1 MSQPPA
7 DEGPDTGPLSFSIP
21 EGIAEDFDDAD
32 FDAMTVEDPVG
43 ASLSHEDLVDFVPG
57 PLSFGG
63 PELTWED
70 TVTPGTV
77 QSPNYRHLGEH
88 FSAVPF
94 TLDASVLETLAEVN
108 HFEEGLDTWG
118 GDLVIFG
125 LRGCRIAS
133 GDDLT
138 PGFVDSVQLA
148 EDQLDHIGHHCVLGV
163 WNRATGQVA
172 AFTSNTIPSWHYLAK
187 GIAAR
192 TANPKASGGCSCLMP
207 GLYRYKVGP
216 HPSSGKYHLDALRI
230 QDGDYLVWRP
240 APGRENISVEV
251 TDSVDGPSHFGHNIH
266 PSWTS
271 KSKLARHIHHG
282 SAGCQTFP
290 GGGSP
295 SNGNKNWGVWLEFRR
310 ALGLPDIGST
320 AKVGQ
325 PHSYML
331 LTGREARMAAR
342 GDGWRLERVRHGSR
356 GDKVRAAQR
365 ALGLPETGV
374 ANGALIR
381 KAVVRF
387 WADKTETADPVI
399 GPWEATVLGLSIGD
413 SGVV

>member
-1 MSQPPA
+1 MSHPPPS
-7 DEGPDTGPLSFSIP
+7 DGPLSFSIP
-21 EGIAEDFDDAD
+21 EGIAEDFDETD
-32 FDAMTVEDPVG
+32 FDAMTVEDP
-43 ASLSHEDLVDFVPG
+43 ADAALSHEDLVEFEPG
-57 PLSFGG
+57 PLSFS
-63 PELTWED
+63 PRELTWED

-77 QSPNYRHLGEH
+77 ESPNYRHLGEH
-88 FSAVPF
+88 LSEDVF
-94 TLDASVLETLAEVN
+94 TLDAQVLQTLVDVN
-108 HFEEGLDTWG
+108 HFEAGLEEWG

-133 GDDLT
+133 GDDFT
-138 PGFVDSVQLA
+138 AGFTGSVELA
-148 EDQLDHIGHHCVLGV
+148 EDKLDHIGHHCVLGV
-163 WNRATGQVA
+163 WNRATGQLA
-172 AFTSNTIPSWHYLAK
+172 AFSANTIPSWHYLSK

-192 TANPKASGGCSCLMP
+192 AVNPKASGGCSCLMP

-216 HPSSGKYHLDALRI
+216 HPRSGKYHLDALRI

-240 APGRENISVEV
+240 APGRQTIAVEV

-320 AKVGQ
+320 AHVGEA
-325 PHSYML
+325 HSYML

-342 GDGWRLERVRHGSR
+342 GDGWTLERVRHGSR
-356 GDKVRAAQR
+356 GDKVRAFQEG
-365 ALGLPETGV
+365 LGLPVTGV
-374 ANGALIR
+374 ANGTLIR

-387 WADKTETADPVI
+387 WFDKTETADPVL
-399 GPWEATVLGLSIGD
+399 GPWEGTILGVPMAETD
-413 SGVV
+413 QT